1 MLLGMSMLTTGCASA
16 APAPAGTPVAPSR
29 SVPSFG
35 HVYLLV
41 LENRD
46 FTSIVGSPS
55 APYLNSLMSEYGLA
69 TNYHAVA
76 HPSEPNYFAIV
87 SGSTQGVIDDGVHD
101 LRAPNLADQLE
112 SAGRSWA
119 VFAQNVPAGCFT
131 GAESE
136 GGRDGPG
143 TYVRKHE
150 PFISFKSISTDAARC
165 ARIQDLSAFDP
176 AVADFELIVPNQQ
189 TNMHDG
195 TIQESDDFLRAFV
208 PRILTS
214 ASWREGGVLFIVWD
228 ESRDHSVPGG
238 HVPLIVVSSGTVAG
252 FRSAAPHDHYSLL
265 RTIEDGLGLACLGA
279 ACSRTDNLAEFFP
292 LTPLPTGAAS
302 PQAGLGTDVV
312 SSAGS
317 VWGEGSAPAR

>member
-1 MLLGMSMLTTGCASA
+1 MLLGISMLTAGCAAA
-16 APAPAGTPVAPSR
+16 APAPAGTPVAPGG
-29 SVPSFG
+29 SVPSLG

-76 HPSEPNYFAIV
+76 HPSQPNYFALV
-87 SGSTQGVIDDGVHD
+87 SGSTQEVTDDGVHD
-101 LRAPNLADQLE
+101 LMAPNLADQLE

-119 VFAQNVPAGCFT
+119 VYAQDVPSDCFT
-131 GAESE
+131 GAASE
-136 GGRDGPG
+136 DGRDGPG

-150 PFISFKSISTDAARC
+150 PFISFRSISSDAARC

-176 AVADFELIVPNQQ
+176 AAADFELIVPNQQ
-189 TNMHDG
+189 TDMHDG

-214 ASWREGGVLFIVWD
+214 ASWRERGVLFIVWD
-228 ESRDHSVPGG
+228 ESSDYSVPGG
-238 HVPLIVVSSGTVAG
+238 HVPLIVVAPGMAAG
-252 FRSAAPHDHYSLL
+252 FRSATAHDHYSLL
-265 RTIEDGLGLACLGA
+265 RTIEDGLGLPCLAA
-279 ACSRTDNLAEFFP
+279 ACSRDDNLAEFFRQAR
-292 LTPLPTGAAS
+292 LRSTAA
-302 PQAGLGTDVV
+302 PQAGLGTDGV
-312 SSAGS
+312 SPAGS
-317 VWGEGSAPAR
+317 A